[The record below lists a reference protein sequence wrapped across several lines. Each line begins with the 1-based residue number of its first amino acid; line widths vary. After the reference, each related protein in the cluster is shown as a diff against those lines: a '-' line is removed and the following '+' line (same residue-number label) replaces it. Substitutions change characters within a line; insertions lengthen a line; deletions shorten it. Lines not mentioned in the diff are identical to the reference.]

1 LLLPP
6 LERRL
11 QQLTPLR
18 PRIVTSKLGDDSVLL
33 GSIATALEVAH
44 NLVFQDYVNSNNGNA
59 TSSMAP
65 GQS

>member
-1 LLLPP
+1 MPM
-6 LERRL
+6 
-11 QQLTPLR
+11 
-18 PRIVTSKLGDDSVLL
+18 SKPAPSPAK
-33 GSIATALEVAH
+33 IATALEVAH